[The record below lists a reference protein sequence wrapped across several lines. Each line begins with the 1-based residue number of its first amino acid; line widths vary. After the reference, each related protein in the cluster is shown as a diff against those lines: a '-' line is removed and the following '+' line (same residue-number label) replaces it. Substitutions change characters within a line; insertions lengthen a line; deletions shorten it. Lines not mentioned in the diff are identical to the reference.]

1 MFCRVPGVFFD
12 FGDLRSQKI
21 QKNIQRFVGFLD
33 SRPVRKH
40 KKYYYLAAAGVPI
53 LGLESVQSSG
63 SVILG
68 SEPVQTGSFP
78 AHHLAETHTFLF

>member
-1 MFCRVPGVFFD
+1 MFFLTLGTCEAKKC
-12 FGDLRSQKI
+12 KI
-21 QKNIQRFVGFLD
+21 IQRFVCFVD
-33 SRPVRKH
+33 SLPVQKH
-40 KKYYYLAAAGVPI
+40 KKYYYLASAGVPV

-68 SEPVQTGSFP
+68 SEPVQTGPFP